1 METPRERSVVEKDNE
16 KARDAWWS
24 LVGLVI
30 RRRRFILALT
40 IGAAVIS
47 IVISLLLPKWYE
59 AEARVMLPESTGG
72 GKLGALLGNLDP
84 SALSLLGTS
93 TGDYV
98 RYMAI
103 LTSGTMADR
112 VIERFNLMD
121 EYDTRDA
128 KYPRLET
135 RQMLDDNVEF
145 EVDREFDFLSVKV
158 LDKSPDQAAAMANFF
173 VDQLNEMNA
182 RLVSENAANYRHF
195 VQMRYDA
202 TIASLDSAMTVLKEY
217 QEKSG
222 VIELEQQAEAF
233 LAVLADYRAATFEAE
248 VEYEGLVLDF
258 GKDNPSVKSA
268 YNRLRAAKE
277 KEQDLLEGK
286 DPIMPVAIS
295 DIPEVGYGYAR
306 ALREVMID
314 KKIIEY
320 ARPLLEEAIFQEQ
333 KETPAVQVLDRALV
347 PEKKALPKRMLIVVG
362 ATLSVF
368 LLVVFYL
375 VVMDWLSRNRSYLA
389 RRLTSGIELRR

>member
-1 METPRERSVVEKDNE
+1 METPRERSVVDTQKD
-16 KARDAWWS
+16 ARDAWWA
-24 LVGLVI
+24 LVGTVI
-30 RRRRFILALT
+30 RRKRFVIGLT
-40 IGAAVIS
+40 VGAAVVS

-59 AEARVMLPESTGG
+59 AEARVMLPSSSGG
-72 GKLGALLGNLDP
+72 GKLSALLGNLDP
-84 SALSLLGTS
+84 SAAKLLGAS

-103 LTSGTMADR
+103 LTSGSMADR
-112 VIERFNLMD
+112 AISEFNLMD

-135 RQMLDDNVEF
+135 RKMLENNVEF
-145 EVDREFDFLSVKV
+145 EVDREFDFLAVKV
-158 LDKSPDQAAAMANFF
+158 LDKSPEQAAAMANFF

-182 RLVSENAANYRHF
+182 HMVSENAANYRHF

-202 TIASLDSAMTVLKEY
+202 TITSLDSAMTVLKEF
-217 QEKSG
+217 QQKSG

-233 LAVLADYRAATFEAE
+233 LTVLADYRAASFEAE

-268 YNRLRAAKE
+268 RNRVLAAKD
-277 KEQDLLEGK
+277 KERDLLEGK
-286 DPIMPVAIS
+286 DPIMPVAMS

-320 ARPLLEEAIFQEQ
+320 ARPLLEEAIFEEQ

-347 PEKKALPKRMLIVVG
+347 PEKKALPKRVLIVAG
-362 ATLSVF
+362 TTFSV
-368 LLVVFYL
+368 LILTILYL
-375 VVMDWLSRNRSYLA
+375 IILDWLDRNQTYISARIASQASSRK
-389 RRLTSGIELRR
+389 